1 MKKRMKRY
9 QEGGDVDYDLDESP
23 ESQEVERSVRYTGV
37 RASETPTTSRRSA
50 KTAPAAVSKK
60 TETVTMT
67 PRAAGPEAEEVR
79 GTMARPGRMG
89 FRREAP
95 SAEQKQRNAERLGE
109 MAMMAAPG
117 AAALKVAQGAYRA
130 QKAADAMRKAGIRAR
145 EYMMGD
151 VAGGYGAEAMSGAGR
166 SLGLKKGGAV
176 KKYASGGSVSSASKR
191 ADGIAQR
198 GKTKGRVL

>member
-23 ESQEVERSVRYTGV
+23 ESQEVERSVRYTGI

-89 FRREAP
+89 FRRDMP
-95 SAEQKQRNAERLGE
+95 SA
-109 MAMMAAPG
+109 
-117 AAALKVAQGAYRA
+117 A
-130 QKAADAMRKAGIRAR
+130 QKEEFAKRFADTAMTGISAATGAGLARSALSAAKSQVARDIAAKGAR
-145 EYMMGD
+145 EMFGSRRAAEEFARMG
-151 VAGGYGAEAMSGAGR
+151 GM
-166 SLGLKKGGAV
+166 KKGGAV
-176 KKYASGGSVSSASKR
+176 KKKYASGGSVSSASKR